1 MARTS
6 GKWVLRD
13 EVLSVTQ
20 IHPCSCPC
28 RAVRDGQGCTRQF
41 CDAESQTRH
50 KAGLAVHVLSHSV
63 LVLFPFSW
71 TPFLSSALSW
81 SFSGFCAHSSS
92 FVAPVLHLQSIFIVG
107 ISAFVT
113 FCYSL
118 NPHQC
123 SSRVPLSQSIF
134 FSLFMFHLVD
144 SVSGCWRWEAPLLHE
159 TCISSS
165 VQSRKASGP
174 AKALWPTSLMP
185 VWG

>member
-20 IHPCSCPC
+20 ICPCPCPC
-28 RAVRDGQGCTRQF
+28 RVVRNGQGCPRLWCWETNQAQSR
-41 CDAESQTRH
+41 
-50 KAGLAVHVLSHSV
+50 AGSACSSPHSV

-71 TPFLSSALSW
+71 TPFLPSAPSW

-92 FVAPVLHLQSIFIVG
+92 FVAPVLHLQSIFIVR

-113 FCYSL
+113 FCCSL
-118 NPHQC
+118 IPHQC

-165 VQSRKASGP
+165 VQGRKASGP

-185 VWG
+185 V